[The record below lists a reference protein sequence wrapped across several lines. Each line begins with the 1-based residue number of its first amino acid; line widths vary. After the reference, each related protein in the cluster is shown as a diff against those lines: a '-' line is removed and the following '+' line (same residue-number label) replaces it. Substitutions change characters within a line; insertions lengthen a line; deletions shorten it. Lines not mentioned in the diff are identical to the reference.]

1 MPIHKRDRSFQKI
14 VDQVDIDNIP
24 AEFIHSMSLILENGD
39 SIVFE
44 GADLAEIEED
54 NIFSFLM
61 SAVHELSEDYGS
73 PVTDLQVVIDYKEL
87 EKQVRTMT
95 SKILNKDVDDDK
107 GNTSV

>member
-61 SAVHELSEDYGS
+61 SAVHEL
-73 PVTDLQVVIDYKEL
+73 